1 MIGRNIISNIELD
14 SRRGVGGLIEK
25 KTYNFKLKGKTSKW
39 KWLFETWFDF
49 VSFGKKMWNLKLGL
63 GGSGSGKKKK
73 KREGC
78 SFLIFFFSKNSFY
91 LFNCVFLGPM
101 PDVSFLLATMPCQPR
116 VYDTP
121 SLFLVDCQN
130 MFDRY
135 FF

>member
-1 MIGRNIISNIELD
+1 MIKKKCDWKKYHFQYWIRFKERGRWVD
-14 SRRGVGGLIEK
+14 RK

-63 GGSGSGKKKK
+63 GGSGSGKKKKK

-121 SLFLVDCQN
+121 SLFLVDC
-130 MFDRY
+130 
-135 FF
+135 